1 MRNLSAL
8 FILLMILFI
17 GCSTEEK
24 TSVST
29 NSPGRYSVAPMKITK
44 LDSDYGKEMHTLDS
58 LFGPI
63 DSTEIARH
71 PIELDDSGHPIF
83 RAYDPRCNCE
93 TPLQGSD
100 GKPRVSENSPYSDYA
115 NDTSL
120 WYWKHPSKEFPD
132 MKVYDLKPQYVD
144 SFLFPDGK
152 WFQAPKWVVAD
163 WKKDAAERYKD
174 SIPVNGYWVRVS
186 IWDYEQWLKKQRSSP

>member
-1 MRNLSAL
+1 MNSFSYIIVLILSVS
-8 FILLMILFI
+8 
-17 GCSTEEK
+17 CSVAEK
-24 TSVST
+24 TKTVST
-29 NSPGRYSVAPMKITK
+29 KPSRAYSLVQLNSAK
-44 LDSDYGKEMHTLDS
+44 LDSDFAEEIHMLDS
-58 LFGPI
+58 LFGPV

-71 PIELDDSGHPIF
+71 PIELGDFGRPIF

-93 TPLQGSD
+93 TPLQGND
-100 GKPRVSENSPYSDYA
+100 GKPRVSENSQYSDYA

-120 WYWKHPSKEFPD
+120 WNWKHPSKEFPD

-144 SFLFPDGK
+144 SFLFSDGR

-163 WKKDAAERYKD
+163 WKKDAAARYND

-186 IWDYEQWLKKQRSSP
+186 KWDYEQWLKKQRSNP